1 MVPSPAQN
9 FSAAAPPPT
18 SRAVIAIFALAIVAL
33 FAVNM
38 VHAYQLGSQSRMYDN
53 PIYRW
58 RESLVIALSRMQ
70 PQPLHGYVGYGSILA
85 YLNQHGLALMPGE
98 ATPLPNPA
106 ARAALIADGAR
117 MNQLMQDASRVAI
130 DLKLPPVIL
139 QGNELGL
146 VDYTYWAFKLYGIS
160 INSLVLLYFTLLLVA
175 VVVFFVTFRYS
186 SFCLLLLMLYLAAH
200 YFALDYAQTPG
211 ILAIQNS
218 RFFPVLA
225 LLPAL
230 YLLLLVAVRARPTPI
245 LAAMAA
251 VETFILIFMV
261 FCRTQTYWEVL
272 AIVLAAVVVT
282 GLRPLRQVLF
292 HVSRWPSAIGQS
304 VYETWPAV
312 LAVAGAVMLIVYS
325 GLAPDKTLY
334 SAESKAHLFWHDLF
348 ASTVSSDPMLYAVY
362 GYNSE
367 KFSDDMSYVAAA
379 RDLRGRNDGTSPIA
393 QVVDGVLDIDIF
405 KSNGV
410 YDQEMRRLYFRVV
423 REHPWLV
430 LRSFLIGK
438 PEVQIGRFNSTPEL
452 WNWHNY
458 VDPLLL
464 ALAASGLAL
473 ALGAAL
479 PTARTA
485 LAATAVAAVVLA
497 CSTLTSFFYPSA
509 LIAEVLVTWL
519 ILVMLCAVYLP
530 LALLFYVLRGSRPAI
545 A

>member
-1 MVPSPAQN
+1 M
-9 FSAAAPPPT
+9 
-18 SRAVIAIFALAIVAL
+18 IAIFALAIAAL
-33 FAVNM
+33 FALNM

-106 ARAALIADGAR
+106 VRAALIADGAR

-130 DLKLPPVIL
+130 DPKLPPVIL

-146 VDYTYWAFKLYGIS
+146 VDYTYWAFKLYGVN
-160 INSLVLLYFTLLLVA
+160 INALVLLYFTLLGAAIVL
-175 VVVFFVTFRYS
+175 FFATFRHS
-186 SFCLLLLMLYLAAH
+186 RFCLLLLMLYLAAH
-200 YFALDYAQTPG
+200 YFALDYANTPS

-230 YLLLLVAVRARPTPI
+230 YLLLLVAVRARPTPA

-261 FCRTQTYWEVL
+261 FCRTQTYWEIL

-282 GLRPLRQVLF
+282 GLRPLRQALF
-292 HVSRWPSAIGQS
+292 RVSRWPSAIGQS

-312 LAVAGAVMLIVYS
+312 LAAAGAVMLIVYS

-348 ASTVSSDPMLYAVY
+348 ASTVSSDPTLYAIY

-410 YDQEMRRLYFRVV
+410 YDQEMRRLCFRVV

-438 PEVQIGRFNSTPEL
+438 PKVQIGRFNSTPEL

-458 VDPLLL
+458 VGPLLL

-473 ALGAAL
+473 ALGVAL

-485 LAATAVAAVVLA
+485 VTATAVAAVVLA

-530 LALLFYVLRGSRPAI
+530 LALLLYVKRCSRPAI